1 MVKHH
6 SRTGKT
12 HYLSNLLAHLR
23 LVAMYLT
30 VRAEGLILHERAMLA
45 SASGI
50 AFKLR
55 AFRAELLFCAVLFAA
70 VQLNHEGNHFFFLL
84 TLCCNIFIF
93 CHYQIPFRTVTK
105 INLFQSA
112 HSSVLHR
119 IHFICYSHCRFTM
132 RDKHNSLVLSAIIKC
147 LQNNRLVKTVKIACR
162 LI

>member
-1 MVKHH
+1 MMNRGTWMVEHH

-23 LVAMYLT
+23 IVAVYLT

-45 SASGI
+45 SAFSI

-55 AFRAELLFCAVLFAA
+55 AFRAELLFCAVLLAA

-84 TLCCNIFIF
+84 TLRCDIFIF

-119 IHFICYSHCRFTM
+119 VDLICNSHCRFAM
-132 RDKHNSLVLSAIIKC
+132 
-147 LQNNRLVKTVKIACR
+147 
-162 LI
+162 